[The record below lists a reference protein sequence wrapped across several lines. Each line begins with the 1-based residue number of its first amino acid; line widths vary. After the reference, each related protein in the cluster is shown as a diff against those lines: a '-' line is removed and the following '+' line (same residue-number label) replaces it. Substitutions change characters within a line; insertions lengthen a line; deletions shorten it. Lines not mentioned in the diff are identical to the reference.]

1 MKFLKTP
8 FLLILISVP
17 HFSFQEK
24 PFTFS
29 KTEIEIAFK
38 SSQLPERTKQENLF
52 VYYLNLVRQNP
63 KTFKET
69 YLKAWVDS
77 TKFPMNKFVISLNK
91 ELEEL
96 HNCRIVSYDKALYKL
111 ANEHALD
118 MGKNG
123 KIGHVSSGG
132 KNFNQ
137 RINTYIKDY
146 KILKEACQYGYQDG
160 LSILIDLLIDDGIE
174 NLGHRKTLLDCD
186 LSKVALSIAPHKKYK
201 VNAVVEMGESKN

>member
-1 MKFLKTP
+1 MKILKIP

-17 HFSFQEK
+17 HFSFQVK
-24 PFTFS
+24 PTTFS

-38 SSQLPERTKQENLF
+38 SSQIPERTKQENLF
-52 VYYLNLVRQNP
+52 VYYLNLARQNP

-96 HNCRIVSYDKALYKL
+96 QNCKVVSYDKALYKL

-137 RINTYIKDY
+137 RINTYLKEY
-146 KILKEACQYGYQDG
+146 KILKEACQYGYEDG

-174 NLGHRKTLLDCD
+174 NLGHRKCLLDCKLD
-186 LSKVALSIAPHKKYK
+186 RVSISIAPHKKYK
-201 VNAVVEMGESKN
+201 VNAVVEMGESK

>member
-1 MKFLKTP
+1 MKFLR
-8 FLLILISVP
+8 L
-17 HFSFQEK
+17 HFSLFLIVLFLCSFQSK
-24 PFTFS
+24 DSFFS
-29 KTEIEIAFK
+29 KDEIEIAFK
-38 SSQLPERTKQENLF
+38 SSQIPERTKQENLF

-77 TKFPMNKFVISLNK
+77 TKFPINKYVISLNK

-96 HNCRIVSYDKALYKL
+96 HNCKVVSYDKTLFKL

-123 KIGHVSSGG
+123 RIGHVSSKG
-132 KNFNQ
+132 KNYNQ
-137 RINTYIKDY
+137 RINTYLKEY
-146 KILKEACQYGYQDG
+146 KILKEACQYGYEDG

-174 NLGHRKTLLDCD
+174 NLGHRKCLLDCN
-186 LSKVALSIAPHKKYK
+186 LNKVSISITPHKKYK